1 MARRGDGLAAHLIAE
16 LASGQ
21 SNEDIFERDLA
32 MGHLAHA
39 WVIFVLLDEPSR
51 RIDREQLATI
61 DDRLA
66 GAAGLRLFHRVGRR
80 EDAPADVA
88 QPFDPIPQL
97 PASLRVKAGRGL
109 IEEHEWRAVNRRN
122 QQRDTVLLFPRQ

>member
-16 LASGQ
+16 LASRQ

-61 DDRLA
+61 DDRHTVTD
-66 GAAGLRLFHRVGRR
+66 GLRLFHRVRR
-80 EDAPADVA
+80 QEDAPADVA

-97 PASLRVKAGRGL
+97 PASLRVRAGRGL
-109 IEEHEWRAVNRRN
+109 RAGVTAARRS
-122 QQRDTVLLFPRQ
+122 PG